1 MKKLEDIVE
10 NELDSLYI
18 MNGKKI
24 VGTLSTSDIRRALI
38 YEDITNNDQVIKV
51 MNSSFHYLEKNKNY
65 SKEELKKV
73 FKVQNFTCFR

>member
-1 MKKLEDIVE
+1 MVK

-38 YEDITNNDQVIKV
+38 YEDITNNDQV
-51 MNSSFHYLEKNKNY
+51 N
-65 SKEELKKV
+65 
-73 FKVQNFTCFR
+73 